1 MQRTMG
7 RVLFL
12 VATTALLTA
21 GVAQARP
28 VARPAESGG
37 WDKALRTLER
47 GTRRLARTRVG
58 DRSIAAISGSR
69 FSVFV
74 DPARQVISV
83 SHPRG
88 ITGYRLGR
96 HGQLDAHDRLELT
109 RLLGSLGNA
118 PAGRQLVRGLFQ
130 GARIQAK
137 RVDAER
143 GMDGQISQ
151 LLSQAQKITGSKT
164 VTLWRGRKGSLEYR
178 PDVKVLGG
186 ITTWSRTGIFLRADA
201 KGQLQP
207 SGQNDLTTLR
217 SFLLDKR

>member
-1 MQRTMG
+1 MQRAMG

-12 VATTALLTA
+12 VATAALLTA
-21 GVAQARP
+21 GIAEARP
-28 VARPAESGG
+28 VARSGG

-58 DRSIAAISGSR
+58 DRSITAVSGHR
-69 FSVFV
+69 FSVYV
-74 DPARQVISV
+74 DPSRQVISV

-96 HGQLDAHDRLELT
+96 DGTLAAHDRLALT
-109 RLLGSLGNA
+109 RLLGSLGEA
-118 PAGRQLVRGLFQ
+118 PGGRQLVRGLFQ
-130 GARIQAK
+130 GARVQAQ

-143 GMDGQISQ
+143 GMDAQIGQ
-151 LLSQAQKITGSKT
+151 LLARAQKITGSKS
-164 VTLWRGRKGSLEYR
+164 VTLWQGRKGSIEYR

-201 KGQLQP
+201 KGRLQP
-207 SGQNDLTTLR
+207 AGQSDLTTLR